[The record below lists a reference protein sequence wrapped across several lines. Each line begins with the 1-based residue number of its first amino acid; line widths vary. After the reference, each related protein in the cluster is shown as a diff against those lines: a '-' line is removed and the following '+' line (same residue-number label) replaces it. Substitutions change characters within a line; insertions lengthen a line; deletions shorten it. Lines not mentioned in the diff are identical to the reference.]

1 MSPSGEVVNVDGF
14 WTEIITTSDAARL
27 VQLTSI
33 IQMNASLVGPVGIE
47 PTTCGLKGSVSF
59 RFAGYFP
66 DKNFR
71 DSSGNSQADKP
82 NPIVDIADLFDL
94 HKLV

>member
-1 MSPSGEVVNVDGF
+1 MTERVLSEPSLAG
-14 WTEIITTSDAARL
+14 S
-27 VQLTSI
+27 
-33 IQMNASLVGPVGIE
+33 VGIE